1 MTTSIGDAEPDDSP
15 QSGIED
21 EAHVRR
27 KDPDGE
33 GAAQTDRD
41 TTAED
46 IAQGNDRNV
55 SADQGNRSGKTNKL
69 EDDGIELGR

>member
-1 MTTSIGDAEPDDSP
+1 MTTSIGEEDSDGSP

-27 KDPDGE
+27 DDPDGE
-33 GAAQTDRD
+33 GAVHTDRD

-46 IAQGNDRNV
+46 IEQGNDRNV

-69 EDDGIELGR
+69 KDDGIELGR